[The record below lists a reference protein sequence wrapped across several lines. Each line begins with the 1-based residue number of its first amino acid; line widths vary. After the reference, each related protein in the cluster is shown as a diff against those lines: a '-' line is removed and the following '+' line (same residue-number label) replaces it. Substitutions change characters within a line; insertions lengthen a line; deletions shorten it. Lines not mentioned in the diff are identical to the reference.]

1 MTRYRSPV
9 SDLLTKDH
17 ESKRYEI
24 IARTLHDTQL
34 RQGVFPEQT
43 ARLPRVEVPVDLWE
57 EHESA
62 LNHETAGW
70 VSAWRTLLPSDAVPR
85 SYLGLTSSNLTDT
98 ARAIEALDVLVCLED
113 QVSRISQSLDT
124 IIERLGGTKRE
135 GRTHGQVAVPVEMKS
150 VYQRIRWELNK
161 RIEECA
167 HNTPLAALGGPVG
180 AGHPVVLTP
189 AIVTQTAEALEVKLD
204 EHPTQLASRL
214 QLLAWCQSVYNLI
227 AVCEQLALH
236 HRLESVSG
244 IDRFREGFNKGVQ
257 KGSSS
262 MPHKQNPIKSERVCG
277 LSRVARGYLG
287 ALTEATSTLWWE
299 RDLSNSSTERV
310 AYYGLIETASFVLA
324 ETNTIL
330 ETSQINLP
338 TAPLDPRSFSAE
350 QLVEQQLMGVNP
362 DQAYYLIQQRNIN
375 D

>member
-1 MTRYRSPV
+1 M
-9 SDLLTKDH
+9 
-17 ESKRYEI
+17 
-24 IARTLHDTQL
+24 
-34 RQGVFPEQT
+34 
-43 ARLPRVEVPVDLWE
+43 
-57 EHESA
+57 

-70 VSAWRTLLPSDAVPR
+70 VSAWRTLLPNDAVPR

-98 ARAIEALDVLVCLED
+98 ARAMEAIDVLVCLED
-113 QVSRISQSLDT
+113 QVSQISQALDAIT
-124 IIERLGGTKRE
+124 ERLGSTKRE
-135 GRTHGQVAVPVEMKS
+135 GRTHGQVAAPVEMKS
-150 VYQRIRWELNK
+150 IYQRIRWELNK
-161 RIEECA
+161 RVEECA

-189 AIVTQTAEALEVKLD
+189 GIVTQTAEALGVGLD

-214 QLLAWCQSVYNLI
+214 QLLAWCQSVYSLI

-236 HRLESVSG
+236 HRLESLSG

-277 LSRVARGYLG
+277 LARVARGYLG

-299 RDLSNSSTERV
+299 RDLSNSSTERL
-310 AYYGLIETASFVLA
+310 AYHGLLETASFVLA

-330 ETSQINLP
+330 QTSQINLP
-338 TAPLDPRSFSAE
+338 TVPLDPRSFSAE

-362 DQAYYLIQQRNIN
+362 DQAYYSIQQKNMN